1 MPTFYR
7 NSSAG
12 PSVDPVRIGFWSTKR
27 TTPLSTLNH
36 FAKDVGIPQNLEA
49 AVRNIFTGHV
59 VNVDVGEVNGRAA
72 FGSYRKPKKSPVSID
87 RDILATYPL
96 FLLNKGCPR
105 ACQLL
110 LLL

>member
-1 MPTFYR
+1 VA
-7 NSSAG
+7 AG
-12 PSVDPVRIGFWSTKR
+12 GGDGTVNAVAGKLVGTDTALGVLLMG
-27 TTPLSTLNH
+27 TLNH

-72 FGSYRKPKKSPVSID
+72 FGSYRKPKKSPVSLD
-87 RDILATYPL
+87 RDILTTYPL

-105 ACQLL
+105 GCQLL